1 MKKIRRNIL
10 VALTAFMMFA
20 STGVGVFAADGV
32 ADDQNVQAGVTE
44 DGTPAVEA
52 DEPEVT
58 EPEAGDT
65 DKVEQDEPEVT
76 EPEAGDTDKVEQDEP
91 EATEPEEEQTKTEQ
105 EETEQFSVKGELG
118 LKVYAGY
125 DCAFMIWDGSDKKKY
140 DILVK
145 QGDNVVKSAT
155 VSGSDKKIKGLTNDT
170 EYTFRLRLHVDV
182 AEGEDDPGYSD
193 KKTVTT
199 VANELKVVKPT
210 ANASYKS
217 VVLEWKPVKGANAYV
232 IERKKDSGKYKFF
245 TLVSDKIEN
254 DSYKEKKKLCQFTDE
269 NKIKD
274 THKYRYKVR
283 AVRLAETKKGK
294 LVVRDDSKDMDK
306 LSRYYKLQT
315 ADKSKATKKKTSV
328 KPMYITVR
336 PKMNRSLTSKNKV
349 NGKRKTKTFKR
360 GEALKCYG
368 YTAGC
373 FYFMD
378 GKYKFRIA
386 RINSY
391 GHKAHYVGNASNQKK
406 GNYTTRE
413 AELFVTAYMKA
424 NKGYDSYGS
433 GKNYCIWVS
442 YYTQHMFILKRDG
455 KKWVMATS
463 VNDSKFPRDNWEC
476 SSGKASTP
484 SYTGPNRINSN
495 RARYM
500 KGIPYWNG
508 YHGKKDSEGNFN
520 GIHGKRP
527 AYVLGEPQSHACIRN
542 ANKNAK
548 LIWDAYIIG
557 AAVICF

>member
-1 MKKIRRNIL
+1 MKKIRRNIV
-10 VALTAFMMFA
+10 VAVTAFMMFA
-20 STGVGVFAADGV
+20 STGIGVFAADGV

-44 DGTPAVEA
+44 EGTPVVDTEEPEVT
-52 DEPEVT
+52 EPEVT
-58 EPEAGDT
+58 EPEA
-65 DKVEQDEPEVT
+65 EQEEPEVT
-76 EPEAGDTDKVEQDEP
+76 EPEATEPETEQEET
-91 EATEPEEEQTKTEQ
+91 EATEPEKEQTKKPEQ
-105 EETEQFSVKGELG
+105 EETEQFTVKGELG
-118 LKVYAGY
+118 LKVYTGY
-125 DCAFMIWDGSDKKKY
+125 DCAFMIWDGSDKKQY
-140 DILVK
+140 DILVT
-145 QGDNVVKSAT
+145 QGEDVVKKTT
-155 VSGSDKKIKGLTNDT
+155 VSGKDNKITGLTSDT
-170 EYTFRLRLHVDV
+170 EYVFRLRIHVDL
-182 AEGEDDPGYSD
+182 AEGEEDPGYSD

-199 VANELKVVKPT
+199 LANELKVVKPT
-210 ANASYKS
+210 ANSSYNAI
-217 VVLEWKPVKGANAYV
+217 VLEWKPVKGANAYV
-232 IERKKDSGKYKFF
+232 IERKKDGGKYKFL
-245 TLVSDKIEN
+245 TLVSGALDN
-254 DSYKEKKKLCQFTDE
+254 DSYKEKKKLCQFTDDS
-269 NKIKD
+269 KIKD

-283 AVRLAETKKGK
+283 AVRLAENKKGK
-294 LVVRDDSKDMDK
+294 LIVRNDSAKENK
-306 LSRYYKLQT
+306 LSRYYKLQ
-315 ADKSKATKKKTSV
+315 AAEKSEATKKKTCV
-328 KPMYITVR
+328 KPMYITVK

-360 GEALKCYG
+360 GQKLKCYG

-373 FYFMD
+373 YYFMD

-391 GHKAHYVGNASNQKK
+391 GHKAHYVGNANNQKK

-424 NKGYDSYGS
+424 NKGYKSYGA

-442 YYTQHMFILKRDG
+442 YYTQHMFILKKDG

-484 SYTGPNRINSN
+484 SYTGKNRINNN

-508 YHGKKDSEGNFN
+508 YHGKADSEGNFN

-527 AYVLGEPQSHACIRN
+527 SYVLGEPQSHACIRN

-548 LIWDAYIIG
+548 LIWDAHIIG
-557 AAVICF
+557 SAVICY